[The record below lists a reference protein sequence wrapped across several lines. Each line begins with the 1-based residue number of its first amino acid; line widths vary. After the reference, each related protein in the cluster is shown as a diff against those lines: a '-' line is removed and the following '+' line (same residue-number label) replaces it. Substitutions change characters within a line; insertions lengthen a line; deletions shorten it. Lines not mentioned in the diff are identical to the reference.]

1 MIIVVNNKDDAGHS
15 ITYLCKK
22 YLLSHNIMLIW
33 ISFYIKKYMLRN
45 KSKRWFMTIKPL
57 Y

>member
-1 MIIVVNNKDDAGHS
+1 MIIVVNSKDDSGHS

-22 YLLSHNIMLIW
+22 YLLSHNIILIC

-45 KSKRWFMTIKPL
+45 KPKR
-57 Y
+57 